1 MLSNESSVNE
11 FQAIV
16 QLKRE
21 IRGRE
26 KLRIVIHTGSPDN
39 KWVCCVFSLAHEHL
53 YPAFLIL
60 DLQTQLSFISRVTST
75 GCVCFTCRL
84 TGVESGPV
92 FKAHTGQRSNSL
104 LWFMNE
110 QTCAA
115 EWCCMLRIWHL
126 TRINAWTLIKES
138 KWKKKTWKRASNIY
152 RQFIPSRSAAPS
164 RNLPLTL

>member
-39 KWVCCVFSLAHEHL
+39 KWVCCVSSLAHEHL

-138 KWKKKTWKRASNIY
+138 KWKKKTWKRGG
-152 RQFIPSRSAAPS
+152 
-164 RNLPLTL
+164 LKCL